1 MKGDLTMMKNLWV
14 KKNIWEMV
22 MKVFNKMKE
31 NDVDLTMNR
40 AINKMIYEGLIAM
53 EQQDAPH
60 TP

>member
-1 MKGDLTMMKNLWV
+1 MMKNLWV